1 MSWQP
6 KCHDLTLACPAFN
19 DLEEGVMTAEANAFQ
34 HLDEQP
40 IRRFHLLALVTT
52 GMGVFTDG
60 YDLSSVGV
68 VLPMVLAS
76 FGIDHIS
83 GLQSGLLAGS
93 ALVGAAIGA
102 LLFGALAQRG
112 RKRYYGMDVGLM
124 AVAAAAQIFAPNL
137 WSLIAIRFVLGI
149 GIGADYVLSPTIMAE
164 HANRRDRGK
173 KVAFGFGVF
182 WCLGAF
188 VAALVLLAVQ
198 ALGFAPS
205 AQWRIVL
212 AAGAIP
218 ALSVLYL
225 RRRMPETARYLAR
238 VAGDGKAAREVING
252 ITGSKA
258 EIAPLVDRRAWQEVL
273 SRHLRDVFGA
283 ALLWLVYDIVIYSS
297 ILFGPSVIAQGI
309 GVSPV
314 VFQLVSYG
322 VFIIPG
328 TILGVGLIDSFGRK
342 PLLALGFTFAGGS
355 LALFALLQ
363 QSAASVPLL
372 GLALFGLYNFTI
384 SLGPGAVSGSGLL
397 GVELSPTRVR
407 SIAQSVTVVG
417 GRIGA
422 STSAFLFPLL
432 LGVTGVTGLL
442 YILAVVSIIG
452 AVLTLIVIPEPK
464 GRSLEEINGDSDAAI
479 MPAAIAAAD

>member
-1 MSWQP
+1 
-6 KCHDLTLACPAFN
+6 
-19 DLEEGVMTAEANAFQ
+19 MTVANAFVQ
-34 HLDEQP
+34 LDEQP
-40 IRRFHLLALVTT
+40 IRRFHMLALITT

-60 YDLSSVGV
+60 YDLSSIGV
-68 VLPMVLAS
+68 VLPLVLPS

-93 ALVGAAIGA
+93 ALVGAAVGA
-102 LLFGALAQRG
+102 LIFGALAQHG
-112 RKRYYGMDVGLM
+112 RKRFYGMDVLLM
-124 AVAAAAQIFAPNL
+124 AIAAAAQIFAPDM

-173 KVAFGFGVF
+173 KVVFGFGVF

-188 VAALVLLAVQ
+188 VAALVLLVVQ
-198 ALGFAPS
+198 ALGLPPS
-205 AQWRIVL
+205 AQWRVVL

-238 VAGDGKAAREVING
+238 LAGDGEAAGDVIRG
-252 ITGSKA
+252 ITGNA
-258 EIAPLVDRRAWQEVL
+258 VDTAPLRDRRAWQEVM

-283 ALLWLVYDIVIYSS
+283 ALLWLVYDIVVYSS
-297 ILFGPSVIAQGI
+297 ILFGPSVIAKGI
-309 GVSPV
+309 GVTPV
-314 VFQLVSYG
+314 VFQLVNWG
-322 VFIIPG
+322 VFVIPG
-328 TILGVGLIDSFGRK
+328 TLVGVGAIDRIGRK
-342 PLLALGFTFAGGS
+342 PLAALGFALAGGS
-355 LALFALLQ
+355 LLLFALLQ
-363 QSAASVPLL
+363 GAAAGLPLL
-372 GLALFGLYNFTI
+372 GLLLFGLYNFTI

-422 STSAFLFPLL
+422 STAAFLFPAL
-432 LGVTGVTGLL
+432 LGVTGVIGLL
-442 YILAVVSIIG
+442 YILAAVSLVGAILVMFVV
-452 AVLTLIVIPEPK
+452 PEPK

-479 MPAAIAAAD
+479 MPAAVAAQ

>member
-1 MSWQP
+1 MSAAS
-6 KCHDLTLACPAFN
+6 DAF
-19 DLEEGVMTAEANAFQ
+19 AQ
-34 HLDEQP
+34 LDEQP
-40 IRRFHLLALVTT
+40 IRRFHMLALITT

-60 YDLSSVGV
+60 YDLSSIGV
-68 VLPMVLAS
+68 VLPLVLAS

-83 GLQSGLLAGS
+83 GLQSGLLTGS
-93 ALVGAAIGA
+93 ALVGAAVGA
-102 LLFGALAQRG
+102 LIFGALAQHG
-112 RKRYYGMDVGLM
+112 RKRFYGMDVLLM
-124 AVAAAAQIFAPNL
+124 AIMAAAQIFAPDM

-173 KVAFGFGVF
+173 KIVFGFGVF

-188 VAALVLLAVQ
+188 VAALVLLVVKG
-198 ALGFAPS
+198 LGVPPS

-238 VAGDGKAAREVING
+238 LAGDGKAAGEVIRG
-252 ITGSKA
+252 VTGRA
-258 EIAPLVDRRAWQEVL
+258 LDMPPLRDRRAWREVM
-273 SRHLRDVFGA
+273 SRHLRDVLGA
-283 ALLWLVYDIVIYSS
+283 ALLWLVFDIVVYSS

-322 VFIIPG
+322 VFVIPG
-328 TILGVGLIDSFGRK
+328 TLLGVAVIDGFGRK
-342 PLLALGFTFAGGS
+342 PLASLGFALAGGS
-355 LALFALLQ
+355 LLLFALLQ
-363 QSAASVPLL
+363 HAAAGIPVL

-407 SIAQSVTVVG
+407 SIAQSITVVG

-422 STSAFLFPLL
+422 SIAAFLFPAL

-442 YILAVVSIIG
+442 YILAALSLLG
-452 AVLTLIVIPEPK
+452 AVLALIVVPEPK
-464 GRSLEEINGDSDAAI
+464 GRSLEEINGDSDTAI
-479 MPAAIAAAD
+479 MPTPAAAN